1 MTEATPPRRLPAW
14 LWPLL
19 LVGVLALALLLE
31 GAVPGDLLRAA
42 NPDRSAATGLA
53 DAIDAVDQD
62 GMVLVAMDPDLGT
75 YPEIRATVRAAMD
88 QIRGHGARIAV
99 VSYTPEGRAVAAA
112 ELERLRAAG
121 AADDRL
127 ADLGFLAGAEAA
139 LVLSVTD
146 LAPAEGGSLPPSFA
160 TASNGIAAFDL
171 VLVVGGVD
179 IGPRTWVEQVST
191 RVPELPI
198 VAVVPTFMQPEVA
211 PYLRTGQLDGMIA
224 TVRDGA
230 AYAEGSA
237 HTAAGASPLA
247 MLVGMLIALAF
258 VGRALWTFRRVD
270 AGGSDLPD
278 EPA

>member
-1 MTEATPPRRLPAW
+1 MTEAAPPRRLPAW
-14 LWPLL
+14 LWPVL

-31 GAVPGDLLRAA
+31 GAVPDDLLRVS
-42 NPDRSAATGLA
+42 NPDRSAAVGFGEAL
-53 DAIDAVDQD
+53 DAVDAD

-75 YPEIRATVRAAMD
+75 YPEIRATVRAALD
-88 QIRGHGARIAV
+88 QLRGRGARIGL

-121 AADDRL
+121 ASDDRL
-127 ADLGFLAGAEAA
+127 ADFGFLAGAEAA

-146 LAPAEGGSLPPSFA
+146 LAPAEGRSLPASFA
-160 TASNGIAAFDL
+160 TAGDGIAAFDL

-191 RVPELPI
+191 RIPELPI

-211 PYLRTGQLDGMIA
+211 PYLRTGQLDGLIA
-224 TVRDGA
+224 TVRDGS

-237 HTAAGASPLA
+237 HGAAATSPLA
-247 MLVGMLIALAF
+247 MLVGLLIALAF
-258 VGRALWTFRRVD
+258 VGRALWTFSRDD
-270 AGGSDLPD
+270 AGGTDLP
-278 EPA
+278 EGLA